1 MPDSKSV
8 YGYRTFDSRGIDMAD
23 KKKVV
28 DKKVNRKR
36 YMLFAVIATV
46 LLLVLMVVFY
56 ARVIYIN
63 REKVLN
69 QYSTMQSRQVELL
82 ADSLSGKDEQEI
94 IDDIKSRVE
103 MSGENWA
110 YVLLDNQ
117 MIFMRDDNTTDN
129 LAYLKA
135 AGVMDEYLEESGGVY
150 NSSPIP
156 GTDYVC
162 GMYTGR
168 DYILSSYSTGEF
180 ENYIILGFVATFLA
194 LGVMLIQ
201 YSVYLNRTL
210 KEKELLE
217 RELHDRN
224 NKFRE
229 YEKLSAGYK
238 EQILDYQSGQKSGV
252 NNVYDM
258 DIVDVLLSKSEDAEL
273 YPICFMYVSVV
284 MAERYYSKD
293 ELMDIMEFVKGLVKQ
308 NHVTAE
314 ISKGF
319 YTVIM
324 YRTDI
329 READDVRRNIMT
341 QWKNSYARK
350 NDTEIKTYLYQVK
363 ADENPREAFYREKDG
378 VEA

>member
-1 MPDSKSV
+1 M
-8 YGYRTFDSRGIDMAD
+8 TFDSRGIDM
-23 KKKVV
+23 KKVA

-82 ADSLSGKDEQEI
+82 ADSLSGKAEQEI

-110 YVLLDNQ
+110 YVLLENQ

-135 AGVMDEYLEESGGVY
+135 TGVMAEYLEESEGVY

-168 DYILSSYSTGEF
+168 DYILSSYSTGEL

-284 MAERYYSKD
+284 MAERYYSKA

-329 READDVRRNIMT
+329 REAEDVRRNIMT